1 MSVFSSLIDQ
11 SQVVEILK
19 DAAQAAHNSND
30 LSQVMTSTWLFT
42 GPPGSGRSNAIAAF
56 EQSLARTQMS
66 N

>member
-1 MSVFSSLIDQ
+1 VSVFSSLIDQ

-42 GPPGSGRSNAIAAF
+42 GPPGSD
-56 EQSLARTQMS
+56 
-66 N
+66 